1 VGLGQVP
8 SLPLARREPVEGLP
22 KTGGSM
28 GREESGNASIPAPG
42 DGAGESRGG
51 AAPGPR
57 TRETVFE
64 AEAILQ
70 TRVAVEAEAGEARSP
85 TPVRGGKE
93 GEKT

>member
-1 VGLGQVP
+1 VRECP
-8 SLPLARREPVEGLP
+8 NPNPALPGGSFCSREP
-22 KTGGSM
+22 
-28 GREESGNASIPAPG
+28 GRENF
-42 DGAGESRGG
+42 GG

-57 TRETVFE
+57 TRETVCE

>member
-1 VGLGQVP
+1 M
-8 SLPLARREPVEGLP
+8 VE
-22 KTGGSM
+22 
-28 GREESGNASIPAPG
+28 
-42 DGAGESRGG
+42 GG